1 MNPAANCIASDQPQ
15 ERYAKNFSET
25 MESVIDGMLA
35 EYHKMPDRMDR
46 DEKKQLVQ
54 KLDKSGV
61 FTIKG
66 AVLYLSKVLGVS
78 RFTIYSYLKE
88 VREN

>member
-1 MNPAANCIASDQPQ
+1 MNPAANGIASDHPQ

-25 MESVIDGMLA
+25 MESVIDGMLP

-46 DEKKQLVQ
+46 DEEKQLVQ

>member
-1 MNPAANCIASDQPQ
+1 
-15 ERYAKNFSET
+15 
-25 MESVIDGMLA
+25 
-35 EYHKMPDRMDR
+35 MDR

-61 FTIKG
+61 FTFKG
-66 AVLYLSKVLGVS
+66 TVHYLSKVIGVS
-78 RFTIYSYLKE
+78 HFTKYSYLKE

>member
-1 MNPAANCIASDQPQ
+1 
-15 ERYAKNFSET
+15 
-25 MESVIDGMLA
+25 
-35 EYHKMPDRMDR
+35 MDR

-78 RFTIYSYLKE
+78 RFTIYRSYLIE